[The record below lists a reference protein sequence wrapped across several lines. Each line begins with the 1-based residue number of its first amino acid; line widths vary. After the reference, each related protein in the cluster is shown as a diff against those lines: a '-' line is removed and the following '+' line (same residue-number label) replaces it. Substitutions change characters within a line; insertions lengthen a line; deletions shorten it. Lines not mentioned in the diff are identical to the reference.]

1 MKRWDSIIT
10 ELHRLPG
17 VGSNG
22 MRWGIGLDDGDLYED
37 IRLVCSYRK
46 VGYKSNNGHT
56 KVDNIAVIT

>member
-1 MKRWDSIIT
+1 
-10 ELHRLPG
+10 
-17 VGSNG
+17 